1 MRVEAQGAQHVE
13 GILALRHN
21 AAPQVQ
27 REIWVHDDH
36 TRNKVT
42 LESVNALFNW
52 VGAVIVGWHKLQ
64 SVFVLMN
71 DDVLQFLWT
80 FVIHFVDGWA

>member
-1 MRVEAQGAQHVE
+1 MFRVSWH
-13 GILALRHN
+13 LWNN
-21 AAPQVQ
+21 AAPKVQ
-27 REIWVHDDH
+27 REIWVHGAQ

-42 LESVNALFNW
+42 LESVNAIFSW
-52 VGAVIVGWHKLQ
+52 VGAVIVGCHKLQ

-80 FVIHFVDGWA
+80 FIIHFVDGRA

>member
-1 MRVEAQGAQHVE
+1 MRVEVRGVQHIW
-13 GILALRHN
+13 GILALRQN

-27 REIWVHDDH
+27 REIWVHSAQN
-36 TRNKVT
+36 RNKVT
-42 LESVNALFNW
+42 LESVNAIFGW

-80 FVIHFVDGWA
+80 FIIHFVDGRA

>member
-1 MRVEAQGAQHVE
+1 MRVEARGAQHVE
-13 GILALRHN
+13 GILALRQN
-21 AAPQVQ
+21 AAPKVQ
-27 REIWVHDDH
+27 REIWVHGAK
-36 TRNKVT
+36 TINKVI
-42 LESVNALFNW
+42 LESINALFSW

-80 FVIHFVDGWA
+80 LIIHFVDGRA

>member
-1 MRVEAQGAQHVE
+1 MRVEARGAQHVE
-13 GILALRHN
+13 GILALRQN

-27 REIWVHDDH
+27 REIWVHGAY
-36 TRNKVT
+36 TINKVT
-42 LESVNALFNW
+42 LESVNALFSW

-64 SVFVLMN
+64 LVFFWMN

-80 FVIHFVDGWA
+80 FIIHIVDGRA